1 LDGKKEEAKV
11 TAKQAK
17 KEMKIVVVLILKP
30 FQFQSHLWNFVTLYR
45 WDVLWGALQIRKFKR
60 VGSEK
65 EDYDDVEKK
74 KGGGWLYGMNKNEN
88 NRRK

>member
-30 FQFQSHLWNFVTLYR
+30 FQFQSHL
-45 WDVLWGALQIRKFKR
+45 
-60 VGSEK
+60 
-65 EDYDDVEKK
+65 
-74 KGGGWLYGMNKNEN
+74 
-88 NRRK
+88 